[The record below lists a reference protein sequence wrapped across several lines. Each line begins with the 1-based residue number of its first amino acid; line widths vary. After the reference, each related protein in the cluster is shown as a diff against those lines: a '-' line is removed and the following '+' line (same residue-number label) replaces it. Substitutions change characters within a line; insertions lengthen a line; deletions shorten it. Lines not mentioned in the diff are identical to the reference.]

1 MQIMTLEPPSNAR
14 AERLREA
21 IEEGPLRAY
30 EIADRLHASRTSV
43 LNWKKRG
50 AINVDNLRGLADITG
65 FRFWW
70 LAFGEGPKKI
80 GDEQPGGQ
88 HVINSDNTAKISNE
102 HARLIDVL
110 NQASQSGILNE
121 SMARS
126 LADLLQGVISN
137 RDLTENT
144 EE

>member
-1 MQIMTLEPPSNAR
+1 MQSMTLDPPNNAR

-21 IEEGPLRAY
+21 IEEGPLRAF
-30 EIADRLHASRTSV
+30 EIAESLHASRTSV

-65 FRFWW
+65 YRFWW

-80 GDEQPGGQ
+80 GDEKQGGQ
-88 HVINSDNTAKISNE
+88 HVIQSDTTARLSPQ
-102 HARLIDVL
+102 HAHLIDVL

-121 SMARS
+121 TMAQS
-126 LADLLQGVISN
+126 LATFLLEMIEN
-137 RDLTENT
+137 RTLYEK
-144 EE
+144 